1 MNLYLKLFLT
11 FAQIGAC
18 TYGGGYAMLPIL
30 QREIVEKHGWATDA
44 ELTDYF
50 AIGQCTPGII
60 AVNVATFIGH
70 KLTGIVGGIIA
81 TLGVVFP
88 SAVIIMVIAAFLQ
101 NFADLPIVIHAFGGV
116 RACVCALILSS
127 VLKLRKS
134 SLIDGPTWCI
144 FTLVFGLSL
153 LGNFLPKGII
163 PTGMEPVWDFVT
175 SPIFLV
181 LLAGLCGFCVKAVKG
196 EVRK

>member
-18 TYGGGYAMLPIL
+18 TFGGGYAMLPIL

-70 KLTGIVGGIIA
+70 KLTGIVGGIVA

-101 NFADLPIVIHAFGGV
+101 NFADLPVVIHAFGGV

-134 SLIDGPTWCI
+134 SLVDGPTWCI
-144 FTLVFGLSL
+144 FALVFGLSL
-153 LGNFLPKGII
+153 VGNFVDPEVLPAALV
-163 PTGMEPVWDFVT
+163 PVMNVVT
-175 SPIFLV
+175 SPVILV
-181 LLAGLCGFCVKAVKG
+181 LIAGVLGFCVRAIKG
-196 EVRK
+196 EVKK